1 MKKCKSCQKEI
12 NAKAKKCP
20 FCQSDQRNW
29 FMKHKIIT
37 TILILIVLGM
47 IGSMGKSGS
56 STSTSQSGNGSKQ
69 EGVKSIAKVGK
80 TVQDGDIAYTVTDV
94 TTATSLGNQYTQR
107 EAQGLFYVISLKI
120 ENKAKE
126 TKTIDSS
133 MITLTDSQGRTF
145 DRSIE
150 GQTAKGMVQ
159 GKVDLF
165 LQQVQPGLNVNG
177 DIVFDIPKEATGL
190 KLMVKGGY
198 FGKGQQIDLG
208 K

>member
-1 MKKCKSCQKEI
+1 MKKLL
-12 NAKAKKCP
+12 
-20 FCQSDQRNW
+20 
-29 FMKHKIIT
+29 KIIGG
-37 TILILIVLGM
+37 IFLVLIVIGV

-56 STSTSQSGNGSKQ
+56 STSTSQSGTGSKQ
-69 EGVKSIAKVGK
+69 EEAKQIAKVGE
-80 TVQDGDIAYTVTDV
+80 TVQDGDIAFTVTDG
-94 TTATSLGNQYTQR
+94 TTATSLGNQYTKKD
-107 EAQGLFYVISLKI
+107 AQGLFYVISLKI

-145 DRSIE
+145 DRSID
-150 GQTAKGMVQ
+150 GQTAKGMAQ

-177 DIVFDIPKEATGL
+177 DIVFDIPKDATGL
-190 KLMVKGGY
+190 KLLVKGGY